1 MKLTLGARSRAL
13 SRIGRLEVVIMFD
26 FENCEVIGH
35 ELLIYLNFNQI
46 CYNFVMNLMFQA
58 EIQQLKIEIIL

>member
-1 MKLTLGARSRAL
+1 MTMGARSRAL

-35 ELLIYLNFNQI
+35 ELSE
-46 CYNFVMNLMFQA
+46 NLV
-58 EIQQLKIEIIL
+58 KGD